1 MPNRYIQGSTV
12 VINSENDTLM
22 LNKGHNP
29 DQIVDGS
36 LWPVIPPGRSEL
48 EIVLSTWA
56 KKSLVL
62 LLNLKKVDLML
73 LTIHDNELKSCL
85 YW

>member
-22 LNKGHNP
+22 LNNLYNL

-36 LWPVIPPGRSEL
+36 LWPVIPPGRSEI
-48 EIVLSTWA
+48 EIVQSPWA
-56 KKSLVL
+56 KNKPSV
-62 LLNLKKVDLML
+62 
-73 LTIHDNELKSCL
+73 TIEFEER
-85 YW
+85 WI